1 MAKLSKITDPRLKN
15 PDQYRLRYRIHFPD
29 GGRRDR
35 SRRYRTQAIARAKLE
50 VATVLEHRTRQVL
63 QTADD
68 ILVWQ
73 NEDLIS
79 REEAE
84 LLDTSPLA
92 AKKTLRQA
100 MDEYEA
106 TWKVSA
112 NEAVSRRARIRKIQE
127 ILGAD
132 TPLIDLDYRSGE
144 HLIAELRRQDY
155 KVTTVRRYL

>member
-15 PDQYRLRYRIHFPD
+15 PDQYRLRYRIYFPD

-35 SRRYRTQAIARAKLE
+35 SRRYRIQAIARAKLE

-68 ILVWQ
+68 ILIWQ

-84 LLDTSPLA
+84 LLDRPPPA
-92 AKKTLRQA
+92 EKKTLRQA
-100 MDEYEA
+100 IEEYRL
-106 TWKVSA
+106 TWEVS
-112 NEAVSRRARIRKIQE
+112 
-127 ILGAD
+127 
-132 TPLIDLDYRSGE
+132 P
-144 HLIAELRRQDY
+144 
-155 KVTTVRRYL
+155 